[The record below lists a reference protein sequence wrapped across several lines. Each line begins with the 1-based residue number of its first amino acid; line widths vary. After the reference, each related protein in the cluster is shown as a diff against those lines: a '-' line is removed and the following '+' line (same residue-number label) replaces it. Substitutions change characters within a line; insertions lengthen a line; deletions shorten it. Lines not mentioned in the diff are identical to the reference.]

1 MAKAAPLNHLVWR
14 VLSVLAVLAG
24 LAALTATSQAVQPKA
39 PEGQTAT
46 PLSMERASDVR
57 ARERTIV
64 VTVIG
69 GEENRSNRNLPANL
83 NNRFAADYF

>member
-24 LAALTATSQAVQPKA
+24 LAALTATAQVVQPKA

-46 PLSMERASDVR
+46 PLSVERASAGDSPSEACTGHHREQRRGLEWASPRVSLCYSVG
-57 ARERTIV
+57 AR
-64 VTVIG
+64 
-69 GEENRSNRNLPANL
+69 
-83 NNRFAADYF
+83 